1 VVIGRS
7 KQTTQCFMY
16 SFQQTT
22 NLQGVYLRERLPA
35 ELLPA
40 NMKCCPLCNIPK
52 KSHIKRHILRTHLP
66 WFWSPTTACWAC
78 EEQSCYKS
86 SLIYHHSVLHAHN
99 DNNTFDENNLHRWCQ
114 LMNRAFYL
122 LLDWIYINIYIVGK
136 LKPMVHLHPMKKD
149 AWNVML

>member
-1 VVIGRS
+1 MIGRS

-22 NLQGVYLRERLPA
+22 NFQGVYLRERLPT

-66 WFWSPTTACWAC
+66 WFWSPTTACWA
-78 EEQSCYKS
+78 SCHES
-86 SLIYHHSVLHAHN
+86 SLIYHHSVLLAHN
-99 DNNTFDENNLHRWCQ
+99 DSNTFDENNLHRWCQ
-114 LMNRAFYL
+114 LMNGAFYL

-136 LKPMVHLHPMKKD
+136 LSP
-149 AWNVML
+149 WYIYIQ